1 MKLHEVNYPD
11 GSKFSVNADKKGN
24 VYMNIYEGDVRDKN
38 AHSHDCYQISGDLK
52 DDKAYK
58 GGHEKRSDKR

>member
-24 VYMNIYEGDVRDKN
+24 VYMNIYEGDVRDKKHRQITTAVADGTIALLN
-38 AHSHDCYQISGDLK
+38 AERYIAEIK
-52 DDKAYK
+52 KN
-58 GGHEKRSDKR
+58 